1 MEKLEEKNRFS
12 RFSGSTK
19 VATKEKNC
27 QSNLKTFEGSNVL
40 TIECLQNYSFLF
52 TKQKK

>member
-1 MEKLEEKNRFS
+1 MEKLEEKN

-40 TIECLQNYSFLF
+40 TIECLQKYSFLF